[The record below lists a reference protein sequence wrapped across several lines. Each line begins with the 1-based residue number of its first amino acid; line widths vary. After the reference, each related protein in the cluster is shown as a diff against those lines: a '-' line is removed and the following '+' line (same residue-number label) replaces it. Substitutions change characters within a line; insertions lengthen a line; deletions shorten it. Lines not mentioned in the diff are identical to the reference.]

1 MVLAVD
7 AKTQFASLQAI
18 LARQKSVPI
27 TKQTQ
32 GADEV
37 FDQFAWTVVLTFQEK
52 SEIFYNE
59 GLYFYNS
66 KKL

>member
-7 AKTQFASLQAI
+7 AKTQFASLQAV

-32 GADEV
+32 GADEI
-37 FDQFAWTVVLTFQEK
+37 FDQFAVDSGIDISRKIRDFL
-52 SEIFYNE
+52 
-59 GLYFYNS
+59 
-66 KKL
+66 